1 MNNKLEELLNK
12 TNSNALN
19 YDVNSDNLY
28 LYAAITEPKSINKE
42 SLINFFGD
50 NLYKPN
56 KEGDYLTHLL
66 CRNAFIGSLSHE
78 KTTKLFS
85 FIYELISPNLP
96 GKTTCSSIMEFM
108 ICSLDRLEIKV
119 EDYLAYLLN
128 LHYLNKYDFSC
139 QDSYGYN
146 LSVYF
151 LIPFILGN
159 PDVMKVVSKNK
170 VRYNFDDFLGWEN
183 GQSKKL
189 YDECIEYSEYGEPG
203 LINHVSID
211 TIIHLYETRKSQL
224 ISNFKLNEKFIKTY
238 DYNKLR
244 AMYKEYFDMV
254 GFILDS
260 YSYLSKS
267 YSAFIKEEKNILLK
281 LDKGD
286 KKK

>member
-1 MNNKLEELLNK
+1 MNNRLEELLNG
-12 TNSNALN
+12 TNSNTHN
-19 YDVNSDNLY
+19 YDVNLDNLY
-28 LYAAITEPKSINKE
+28 LYAAITEPKNINKE

-66 CRNAFIGSLSHE
+66 CRNAFIGSLSLE

-128 LHYLNKYDFSC
+128 LHYLNKYDFSY

-151 LIPFILGN
+151 LLAFVLIKK
-159 PDVMKVVSKNK
+159 DVMKLFRSSK
-170 VRYNFDDFLGWEN
+170 VLYNFFDFLGCQD
-183 GQSKKL
+183 GKSKKIYDDTVSFSPYNKQAYGLNIGAIIDL
-189 YDECIEYSEYGEPG
+189 YKKRKEKFDVDFDSNEKIKCNRE
-203 LINHVSID
+203 LI
-211 TIIHLYETRKSQL
+211 Q
-224 ISNFKLNEKFIKTY
+224 SNFT
-238 DYNKLR
+238 
-244 AMYKEYFDMV
+244 EYYQIFSEL
-254 GFILDS
+254 FES
-260 YSYLSKS
+260 YCVVPKS
-267 YSAFIKEEKNILLK
+267 YSNFLKDNEMILK
-281 LDKGD
+281 LNKNKKGG
-286 KKK
+286 KKS